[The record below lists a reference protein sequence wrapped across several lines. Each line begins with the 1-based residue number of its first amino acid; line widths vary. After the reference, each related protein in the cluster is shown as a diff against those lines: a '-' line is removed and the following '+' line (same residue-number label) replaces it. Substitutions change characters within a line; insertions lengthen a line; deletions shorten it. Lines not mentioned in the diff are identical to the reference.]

1 MRRGATCGLLL
12 VLAVSGGAR
21 AQDDDVPQLR
31 FWPGLGVGFLGLSLE
46 LNVEGQRWYGGAQ
59 LAAAASYS
67 RLAVNGYVGV
77 RAGAFLSDAA
87 AAPFVGAGV
96 GYLYQN
102 PLIGEERGEASS
114 DGWGASVEVGMAYRR
129 DQRWFHPQLVAQ
141 AIVPFAQHT
150 TSPFPPSYFPIFLI
164 GVRLFF

>member
-1 MRRGATCGLLL
+1 MRRGRVRGGPRWPRDAVARRERMRRGATCGLLL

-102 PLIGEERGEASS
+102 PLIGEERGADRSDSERDQAEAS
-114 DGWGASVEVGMAYRR
+114 GRR
-129 DQRWFHPQLVAQ
+129 PDSL
-141 AIVPFAQHT
+141 
-150 TSPFPPSYFPIFLI
+150 
-164 GVRLFF
+164 RLR